1 VIVCVTLNPSVDRTM
16 FVQGLKPNDTNRVL
30 KTETDAGGKGINA
43 ARIIAEFGVETVA
56 TGFLAGATGK
66 MVEHVLESENVR
78 HEFVEVSGETR
89 TNILIEDGSGRPPT
103 TFNEP
108 GPQPSPHEVQL
119 LQEKLKDAAKSAG
132 YVLFGGSVPPGL
144 SPQTIAEF
152 SRLIQQANPAVRIV
166 VDADGELLKS
176 AISEKPFMVKPNGDE
191 AARLLNERVEDRD
204 GALAAS
210 EKIHRMQIEIA
221 LVSMGS
227 LGCAMCCDHGRYWA
241 AAPKIEPKSTVGSG
255 DSLLGAMIAC
265 LSQGMNAAD
274 ALRWGVAAGAA
285 TAESDGA
292 SIGRKS
298 EINRLVEKV
307 KVEKVG

>member
-1 VIVCVTLNPSVDRTM
+1 MIVCVTLNPSVDRTM

-30 KTETDAGGKGINA
+30 RTETDAGGKGINA
-43 ARIIAEFGVETVA
+43 ARIIAEFAVETAA
-56 TGFLAGATGK
+56 TGFLGGAAGK
-66 MVEHVLESENVR
+66 MVVHVLESENVR
-78 HEFVEVSGETR
+78 HEFVEISGDTR

-108 GPQPSPHEVQL
+108 GPQPSPREIEL
-119 LQEKLKDAAKSAG
+119 LRKKLMEWAKSAG
-132 YVLFGGSVPPGL
+132 CVLFGGSIPPGL
-144 SPQTIAEF
+144 STQTVAEF
-152 SRLIQQANPAVRIV
+152 SKLIQQANPAVKIV
-166 VDADGELLKS
+166 VDADGEVLKN
-176 AISEKPFMVKPNGDE
+176 AISEKPYMVKPNGDE

-204 GALAAS
+204 GALAAA
-210 EKIHRMQIEIA
+210 EKIHNMQIAIA
-221 LVSMGS
+221 LVSMGA

-241 AAPKIEPKSTVGSG
+241 AAPIIEPKSTVGSG

-265 LSQGMNAAD
+265 LSKGMDAAD

-298 EINRLVEKV
+298 EINRLFEKV